1 MTERVD
7 STILPSQNLIR
18 HKLFQSD
25 SNKMNEVPFDCKRRF
40 DPTFR
45 ISVRLLMLWPNEAP
59 TYDDYRVYA

>member
-1 MTERVD
+1 MMF
-7 STILPSQNLIR
+7 NLTP
-18 HKLFQSD
+18 
-25 SNKMNEVPFDCKRRF
+25 EGKRCF